1 MGVRNVLLITVDSLR
16 YDRTLELDGAEDRAP
31 TLNRLANE
39 FVSFDQAV
47 ANGPNTPS
55 SFPSILTSTHP
66 LMYGGYRYLDE
77 QRPFVSETFQE
88 AGYRTVGYHS
98 NPHLGPEKNY
108 NHGFE
113 TFNDGGE
120 SDDDARSLKNLVD
133 EHLDPD
139 GILYRILRRGY
150 HLFQMTADTSAYARA
165 PAITERATDWF
176 DEQWDGDKPFFM
188 WLHYMDVHYPFTP
201 PDEYLEKQGLDTFST
216 RRKAS
221 LNGMMQE
228 NPEDLTKEDVED
240 LLALYDGEIRLV
252 DETIQ
257 DLLDNLEAMDILD
270 ETAVFVTADHGEA
283 FGEHDRF
290 GHHPYLYDEL
300 LRVPLVAR
308 LPDTEPARVDEQ
320 VSLVDL
326 GPTFYDLLGVET
338 PKNVQ
343 GESLLPLLTGDEDE
357 IADNADADEGKSADE
372 ETNEENVEES
382 DADERLALCTGQG
395 GQTLACRTDRWKCFW
410 RVDDE
415 VVELYDLHDDPEE
428 LTDVSDDNPK
438 VVDRFRE
445 RMAAYLDEAD
455 ATDVGLPEV
464 EESDEVKQRLE
475 DLGYVD

>member
-16 YDRTLELDGAEDRAP
+16 YDRTLELDGAADRAP
-31 TLNRLANE
+31 TLNRLADE

-55 SFPSILTSTHP
+55 SFPTILTSTHP

-77 QRPFVSETFQE
+77 QRPFVSATFQD

-108 NHGFE
+108 NHGFDI
-113 TFNDGGE
+113 FNDGGE
-120 SDDDARSLKNLVD
+120 SNDDARTLKNLVD
-133 EHLDPD
+133 EHLNPD
-139 GILYRILRRGY
+139 GFLYRLLRRGY

-165 PAITERATDWF
+165 PEITEQATDWF
-176 DEQWDGDKPFFM
+176 DEQWDGDQPFFM

-201 PDEYLEKQGLDTFST
+201 PDEYMEKQGLDTLST
-216 RRKAS
+216 RRKAN

-228 NPEDLTKEDVED
+228 TPEDLTDEDVAD

-257 DLLDNLEAMDILD
+257 RLLDDLESRDILE

-300 LRVPLVAR
+300 LRVPLIVRAPG
-308 LPDTEPARVDEQ
+308 LADERVDDQ
-320 VSLVDL
+320 VSLLDL
-326 GPTFYDLLGVET
+326 GPTMFDLVDLET
-338 PKNVQ
+338 PAAMQ
-343 GESLLPLLTGDEDE
+343 GTSRHDLLTGERDGNEGITGDTAVETRSDE
-357 IADNADADEGKSADE
+357 ADKESAVETAD
-372 ETNEENVEES
+372 V
-382 DADERLALCTGQG
+382 ALCTGLG
-395 GQTLACRTDRWKCFW
+395 GQTLACRTEHWKCFW
-410 RVDDE
+410 RVEDGI
-415 VVELYDLHDDPEE
+415 VELYDPSEDPGE
-428 LTDVSDDNPK
+428 LQDVSDQHED
-438 VVDRFRE
+438 VVARFRE
-445 RMAAYLDEAD
+445 RMDTYLEEAD
-455 ATDVGLPEV
+455 TTDVTLPDI